1 MKQLIIYIFLTSLL
15 SSLLLQT
22 NAQSSYNDSSY
33 GTKTIN
39 EPILVPRNGVE
50 FTLWALPGGNTQMF
64 RIGGVNY
71 PVYDLQSVLY
81 LDRFMFAT
89 QVQTDIPNVFQLKL
103 AASYELPIPGI
114 QNISFVGGISVD
126 LLRYPNVGPVPSE
139 FVDIYEAVFS
149 AKLMD
154 RHAQL
159 LLTVT
164 HAFVNLREVTITNI
178 VSYTHKVEHAQQS
191 FSGISFSVYSH
202 PAQSWDVGGSA
213 KLYPSINIGE
223 MEIKIL
229 KRIRKTGFYVG
240 VTAQG
245 SYNYNEE
252 EDGCLGVGLKY
263 QLMRL

>member
-1 MKQLIIYIFLTSLL
+1 
-15 SSLLLQT
+15 
-22 NAQSSYNDSSY
+22 
-33 GTKTIN
+33 
-39 EPILVPRNGVE
+39 
-50 FTLWALPGGNTQMF
+50 MF

-159 LLTVT
+159 LLTYT
-164 HAFVNLREVTITNI
+164 HAFINLREVFIINKI
-178 VSYTHKVEHAQQS
+178 AYTHKVERAQES
-191 FSGISFSVYSH
+191 LYGIGFSGNSH
-202 PAQSWDVGGSA
+202 PSQSWNIGGHV
-213 KLYPSINIGE
+213 KLYPSINVGE
-223 MEIKIL
+223 MEIRIL
-229 KRIRKTGFYVG
+229 KRIRKTGFYIG
-240 VTAQG
+240 VIAQG
-245 SYNYNEE
+245 TYDYNEQR
-252 EDGCLGVGLKY
+252 DGCVGIGLQY
-263 QLMRL
+263 QFMRL